1 MGEVYDLAGQ
11 IEPALKNINRGLQI
25 FLEIRDEKG
34 SARAYNSRGL
44 ARFYAN
50 MELEQA
56 RKDFIEAKFIAE
68 KIHDLAL
75 LAKIFHNLA
84 QTHQRLQELPEA
96 LKAYLRARNLKD
108 SLVAIGY
115 PGISAREQVSTYN
128 NLSVFYQSVFQFD
141 KARETSEKAL
151 ELIPEEELGRRAA
164 ILLNLGIIEH
174 EDSNYNAAL
183 RHLDESLQLAQQ
195 GGFTAYQPNIYNA
208 IGNAHLE
215 LESVE
220 AASDNYEL
228 ALEILKDINLPDVK
242 AGVVVDQADMFL
254 RQNRYLEAKSKA
266 TEALEIIQGND
277 NIGPEKLLQAHEVLA
292 KVAEAQDDF
301 PAAAYHLRKYADAQ
315 REQLKA
321 EHSQEYIGLQASY
334 DVDLNTSRYE
344 LRLKEQELAISEK
357 WVFWLKIAVAIAA
370 FLALAFA
377 YAKMKETK
385 AKKEVEETNEQ
396 LEEMNIKQADTNQKL
411 SLANNKIQ
419 QFAFATGHD
428 LKESLRN
435 ITSFTQLASIEMA
448 QDTQQA
454 QAHLK
459 EAAAGGKRM
468 RKMLDDLLHY
478 SNIGG
483 NDTRITKMGLD
494 EVIGSVKQQLKTEIE
509 ACRVG
514 PIVLLGLYDMFQ
526 DKHAI
531 MRNFPILGRGRY
543 VMEELRPKLY
553 QYFIE
558 SDTNGRPINRVHR
571 SVVYQRAKEQRDTTP
586 FGTQLEVYEEG
597 YEWMNHSIAAL
608 DAHELSHH
616 PRTKV
621 GSPDCKQP
629 YEASLFNVSAMSFGS
644 LSSAAIEA
652 LNGGAKMGNFA
663 HNTGEGGV
671 SPYHETFEG
680 DLVWQIGTGYF
691 GCRADDGGFD
701 PDKFA
706 ERSQTPNIKMIEL
719 KLSQGADAT
728 YSARAMMLALG
739 CIQALECN
747 KNSCPTGV
755 ATQDP
760 ELVAGLVAQCMAE
773 AGTITVNDDGGGTN
787 PFVVCFGEDIDVTS
801 DGNFTLPPTGPA
813 PDMVYL
819 FYSCPPTGP
828 DPEADPCWTS
838 WFWTGNDIQT
848 TNDGGIVNSVG
859 INTFIL
865 VPTVIDN
872 NQAPPA
878 GPNIDSDGDMCWD
891 INPDDTETFTFLNEI
906 IITELDVDDCAGEVT
921 LQITGG
927 YPEFFPD
934 TYSVSNTGAGSIS
947 QSGPD
952 GGTITISGL
961 MDGDNY
967 SISLDDDG
975 NGCSATFSGGPIDQD
990 LTPPVLE
997 YPEVCEGSS
1006 VLPSIASPGGG
1017 DFDFVVPPGDGAS
1030 IDPSSGEVFDV
1041 LDKYTFTPTMSTTIY
1056 ITELN
1061 EICETVPEPVDIIL
1075 ETPPTATFGEPSCY
1089 AGNTLYSIIITTDAA
1104 NIVTSDGFVINN
1116 NDGTFTIEDIPS
1128 GALVML
1134 TLENSTA
1141 DCNSDVEL
1149 PEFDCGCLPPAAPIS
1164 GGDQT
1169 ICAGEPLPTLSASAG
1184 PGETIDWYDAPT
1196 GGTLLATGTTYTP
1209 ATAGT
1214 YYAEARILADDCT
1227 VVTPDCPCPVIA
1239 DPVATT
1245 MLMICPG
1252 EPIPTLSVMV
1262 DAGQTADWYDAAT
1275 GGLLLAA
1282 ATLTYTPPSTGT
1294 YYVEARDPVNNC
1306 VSNRIAITISTH
1318 PAPSYTATG
1327 TSCAPDLSSYQVNL
1341 SLNNA
1346 DQLVVNAGTPTDNG
1360 GGSWT
1365 VSGIPA
1371 GTDLNIT
1378 ISSSTTGCSLMDIIT
1393 APDCNCAVVM
1403 PPMSNG
1409 DATICQGDPIP
1420 TLSVSVNPGE
1430 TVDWYDAPVGGTL
1443 LAMSNTNYSPPGAG
1457 TYYAE
1462 TRVLVDGCVSPM
1474 RTAVTLTINPMPA
1487 LVSVDTVCSI
1497 DLLTYTVTITL
1508 TDASSITASSGS
1520 INDEGGGVFTVSGI
1534 PTGTDLTFNAFN
1546 ADMSCELG
1554 ATVATSPQ
1562 CPCPTIATPTANPV
1576 PSICPGNP
1584 IPTLSVNVESG
1595 LTADWYDDPVAGSQ
1609 LAMGTTTFTPA
1620 TDGTF
1625 YVEARDPVN
1634 NCLSERIALTIT
1646 TNLNPTFVVNNAVC
1660 AADLLT
1666 YAVDIQVTNA
1676 DQLTASAGTVMDNG
1690 GGNFVID
1697 AIPAGTDVMISL
1709 SNSVT
1714 GCAIDDLI
1722 SSPDCACGTVNP
1734 PVSGGDQQI
1743 CSGAPIPALTADPG
1757 MGATIDW
1764 YDAPTAGTLLA
1775 TGLTYTPAAAG
1786 IYYAETRVLVD
1797 DCVSFARTAITL
1809 TIDPTPTI
1817 DDVQSAC
1824 APNLQTYTVSLSTTN
1839 GSSVSTNL
1847 GTVVNTGGGTFS
1859 ISGIPAGSDLTY
1871 TVFNSAMSCSV
1882 GPEIVIAPDCSCPT
1896 IDPPVS
1902 GGDRAICQGAPIP
1915 NLSVSVGM
1923 GETADWYDAPNA
1935 GTLLLSGSLTY
1946 MPAAAGTYYIEA
1958 RNTVNN
1964 CVSER
1969 IAITLTINPLPSF
1982 VLVDTICAA
1991 DLTTYEVE
1999 LQVSDAD
2006 QVVPSL
2012 GTLTDNGGGS
2022 FTISGIPSGNA
2033 LNFSLNNTLTG
2044 CTISASVPA
2053 PDCSC
2058 EPVAAPI
2065 SGGNVAICDGNPIPA
2080 ITATVPAGVT
2090 IDWYDNAFG
2099 GTLLAPNTTSF
2110 TPPTA
2115 GTYFAEARVVVNG
2128 CLSAERTAITIIV
2141 NPTPALLNS
2150 EANCAP
2156 DLLTYTATLSFSDAA
2171 SISVSNGVVSND
2183 GAGTFTVSGIPA
2195 GENLSYTAFNA
2206 GMSCSIGP
2214 LNLDAPDCSCPA
2226 ITAPIN
2232 NGDVSICA
2240 GDAMPNLSVTL
2251 LPGQTADWY
2260 DDPLAGTLLLADSD
2274 NYTPPAIGTYYVE
2287 ARDLVN
2293 NCVSERI
2300 AITINENTVAPPMSL
2315 GDQEICDGED
2325 FPALAVQPFPN
2336 EVVDWY
2342 DAAEGGT
2349 LLATTNSFVPP
2360 GPGTYYA
2367 ERRSLLNGCSSLTRT
2382 ALTLMVFENPTLSV
2396 EQFTDPGCNDDDG
2409 AVSLSAAGGAMPYRF
2424 QRDGG
2429 SLQDSPSFG
2438 GLGVGNYNFT
2448 VVDDNGCT
2456 NNLEQA
2462 LQAPD
2467 AVNASLSAEGI
2478 IDCINNSVSLD
2489 ANGSSTGTNVVYT
2502 LSAPDGTSLP
2512 LDNLSALAEQAGM
2525 YTLTVLDTTTAC
2537 TAMAT
2542 TTVNADLQAPNADAG
2557 DDGLITCDSETASLS
2572 ASSTTASDL
2581 SYSWQA
2587 LEGGMIS
2594 GGVNQPTIVAMA
2606 AGLYEVLITDLSNG
2620 CSSTDTVRVE
2630 SIINTEIALNIVA
2643 DNPDCA
2649 GDSNGS
2655 IILEA
2660 ADPTATLLFA
2670 QDGGAFSFNNVF
2682 VGLAAGTYNFTVQ
2695 DEFGCEVPT
2704 TVTLQD
2710 GINLTVDLGDDVYIK
2725 LGDSTTFN
2733 PILSVNPG

>member
-1 MGEVYDLAGQ
+1 MVLIDHSAS
-11 IEPALKNINRGLQI
+11 EPVPYY
-25 FLEIRDEKG
+25 FLSMK
-34 SARAYNSRGL
+34 
-44 ARFYAN
+44 
-50 MELEQA
+50 
-56 RKDFIEAKFIAE
+56 
-68 KIHDLAL
+68 KI
-75 LAKIFHNLA
+75 
-84 QTHQRLQELPEA
+84 
-96 LKAYLRARNLKD
+96 Y
-108 SLVAIGY
+108 
-115 PGISAREQVSTYN
+115 
-128 NLSVFYQSVFQFD
+128 
-141 KARETSEKAL
+141 
-151 ELIPEEELGRRAA
+151 
-164 ILLNLGIIEH
+164 
-174 EDSNYNAAL
+174 
-183 RHLDESLQLAQQ
+183 
-195 GGFTAYQPNIYNA
+195 
-208 IGNAHLE
+208 
-215 LESVE
+215 
-220 AASDNYEL
+220 
-228 ALEILKDINLPDVK
+228 
-242 AGVVVDQADMFL
+242 
-254 RQNRYLEAKSKA
+254 
-266 TEALEIIQGND
+266 
-277 NIGPEKLLQAHEVLA
+277 
-292 KVAEAQDDF
+292 
-301 PAAAYHLRKYADAQ
+301 
-315 REQLKA
+315 
-321 EHSQEYIGLQASY
+321 
-334 DVDLNTSRYE
+334 
-344 LRLKEQELAISEK
+344 
-357 WVFWLKIAVAIAA
+357 
-370 FLALAFA
+370 
-377 YAKMKETK
+377 
-385 AKKEVEETNEQ
+385 
-396 LEEMNIKQADTNQKL
+396 
-411 SLANNKIQ
+411 
-419 QFAFATGHD
+419 
-428 LKESLRN
+428 
-435 ITSFTQLASIEMA
+435 
-448 QDTQQA
+448 
-454 QAHLK
+454 
-459 EAAAGGKRM
+459 
-468 RKMLDDLLHY
+468 
-478 SNIGG
+478 
-483 NDTRITKMGLD
+483 
-494 EVIGSVKQQLKTEIE
+494 
-509 ACRVG
+509 
-514 PIVLLGLYDMFQ
+514 VLLPLLMLFLGLPFS
-526 DKHAI
+526 
-531 MRNFPILGRGRY
+531 
-543 VMEELRPKLY
+543 EL
-553 QYFIE
+553 Q
-558 SDTNGRPINRVHR
+558 
-571 SVVYQRAKEQRDTTP
+571 
-586 FGTQLEVYEEG
+586 
-597 YEWMNHSIAAL
+597 
-608 DAHELSHH
+608 
-616 PRTKV
+616 
-621 GSPDCKQP
+621 
-629 YEASLFNVSAMSFGS
+629 
-644 LSSAAIEA
+644 
-652 LNGGAKMGNFA
+652 
-663 HNTGEGGV
+663 
-671 SPYHETFEG
+671 
-680 DLVWQIGTGYF
+680 
-691 GCRADDGGFD
+691 
-701 PDKFA
+701 
-706 ERSQTPNIKMIEL
+706 
-719 KLSQGADAT
+719 
-728 YSARAMMLALG
+728 
-739 CIQALECN
+739 
-747 KNSCPTGV
+747 
-755 ATQDP
+755 
-760 ELVAGLVAQCMAE
+760 AQCMAE

-1041 LDKYTFTPTMSTTIY
+1041 LGSYEIIYTTNDGCAPVSSTYILTVTPPPPPPSVDPLYEFCADENAAVFPSGDNEDFFSLYQDEFGNDLLETGNGFDFSAYLVPGDPETEFYVSQTVDGCESELVPFSVVIYGDSPPLVDPVITVCDGESVTIEPNSGNDNFFSDFYFYGNASLSNLLHVGSEYTFTPTMSTTIY

-1149 PEFDCGCLPPAAPIS
+1149 PEFDCGCLPPAAPVS

-1214 YYAEARILADDCT
+1214 YYAEARVLADDCVSSSRTAIALIVNPVPVLVSTNVNCAPDLLSYTVDLQITDAASLNVNAGTVTNNGSGSFTVSAIPVGTDLTYTAIGADPNCTFGPET
-1227 VVTPDCPCPVIA
+1227 VVTPNCPCPVIA

-1341 SLNNA
+1341 SLTNA

-1430 TVDWYDAPVGGTL
+1430 TADWYDAPVGGTL

-1554 ATVATSPQ
+1554 ATVVTSPQ

-1576 PSICPGNP
+1576 PSICPGDP

-1646 TNLNPTFVVNNAVC
+1646 TNPNPTFVVNNAVC

-1676 DQLTASAGTVMDNG
+1676 DQLMASAGTVMDNG

-1709 SNSVT
+1709 SNSAT

-1743 CSGAPIPALTADPG
+1743 CSGDPIPALTADPG

-1786 IYYAETRVLVD
+1786 TYYAETRVLVD

-1809 TIDPTPTI
+1809 TIDPTPTV

-1882 GPEIVIAPDCSCPT
+1882 GPEIVVAPDCSCPT

-1902 GGDRAICQGAPIP
+1902 GGDRAICQGTPIP
-1915 NLSVSVGM
+1915 NLSVGVGM

-1935 GTLLLSGSLTY
+1935 GSLLLSGSLTY
-1946 MPAAAGTYYIEA
+1946 MPAAAGTYYVEA

-2065 SGGNVAICDGNPIPA
+2065 SGGNVAICDGDPIPA
-2080 ITATVPAGVT
+2080 ITATVPTGIT
-2090 IDWYDNAFG
+2090 IDWYDSAFG

-2110 TPPTA
+2110 MPPTA
-2115 GTYFAEARVVVNG
+2115 GTYFAEARVIVNG

-2141 NPTPALLNS
+2141 NPTPTLLNS

-2226 ITAPIN
+2226 ITAPIS

-2274 NYTPPAIGTYYVE
+2274 NYTPSAIGTYYVE

-2342 DAAEGGT
+2342 DAAEDGT

-2382 ALTLMVFENPTLSV
+2382 ALTLTVFENPTLSV

-2409 AVSLSAAGGAMPYRF
+2409 AVSLSAVGGAMPYRF

-2456 NNLEQA
+2456 NSLEQV

-2467 AVNASLSAEGI
+2467 AVNASLSADGI

-2594 GGVNQPTIVAMA
+2594 GGVNQPNIVATA

-2630 SIINTEIALNIVA
+2630 SIINTEIALNIMA

-2733 PILSVNPG
+2733 PILSVNPGTISSVDWTNNQWLDCDTCLMASTLSTLANTTDFQLTVRDSLGCTASDDIRVFIDRERGVFIPSAFSPDNNGSNDVLFVQGDNDIEEIESFTIFNRWGEIVFERKNILPNDPGVGWDGTARAGEMLNAAVFVYMVEIRFIDGETEVFSGDVILLR